1 MTGYR
6 GNDRKT
12 MGVDDA
18 EEYITQHTAG
28 DRVDVTYEGPG
39 GVHEHTEVSPEE
51 AVELLRTSLKFD
63 ADVTPDERTRLDDKI
78 SGFERRNELYDGYG
92 PDGLETPLT
101 LDEDGEEYRIVADLY
116 NWRVREDD
124 DEHLSARLT
133 ISAERG

>member
-1 MTGYR
+1 MTEYH
-6 GNDRKT
+6 GNDGKT

-39 GVHEHTEVSPEE
+39 GVHEHTAVSPEE
-51 AVELLRTSLKFD
+51 AIELLKTSLKYD
-63 ADVTPDERTRLDDKI
+63 ADVTPDERRRLDDKI
-78 SGFERRNELYDGYG
+78 SGFERRNELYEGYG

-101 LDEDGEEYRIVADLY
+101 LNEEGEEYRIIADLY
-116 NWRVREDD
+116 NWRVQEDD

-133 ISAERG
+133 ISAKRG